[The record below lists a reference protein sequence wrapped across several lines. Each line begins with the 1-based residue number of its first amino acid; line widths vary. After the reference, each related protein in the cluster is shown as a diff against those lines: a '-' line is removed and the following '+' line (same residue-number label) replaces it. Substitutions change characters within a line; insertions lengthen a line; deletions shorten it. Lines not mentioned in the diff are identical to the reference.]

1 MAESAA
7 RICLLQRGA
16 VTSISDQV
24 RTTGS
29 VPLLSPPV
37 H

>member
-1 MAESAA
+1 MAAGWLSVWPP
-7 RICLLQRGA
+7 QRVA
-16 VTSISDQV
+16 VPSISDRA
-24 RTTGS
+24 RTNGS

>member
-1 MAESAA
+1 MAESAS
-7 RICLLQRGA
+7 RICLPQHVAATL
-16 VTSISDQV
+16 ISDRA